1 MTISL
6 PDLLLYCGALLVLF
20 LTPGPVWLAIMAR
33 ALSGGFSAAWPLALG
48 VSIGDM
54 LWPLVAVL
62 GISWILSVFDAFML
76 VMRWIA
82 SGVFLVMGGLLIRHA
97 EAKIDRDNRLTRPGA
112 WAGFAAGLLA
122 ILGNPKAVLFYIGVL
137 PGFFDLRAV
146 TWLDVAVIIAVSV
159 TIPLVGNL
167 MVAASVGKL
176 RGLMTRPATLKRI
189 NMVAGILLICVGLV
203 IPFV

>member
-1 MTISL
+1 MN
-6 PDLLLYCGALLVLF
+6 PD
-20 LTPGPVWLAIMAR
+20 
-33 ALSGGFSAAWPLALG
+33 
-48 VSIGDM
+48 
-54 LWPLVAVL
+54 
-62 GISWILSVFDAFML
+62 
-76 VMRWIA
+76 
-82 SGVFLVMGGLLIRHA
+82 A
-97 EAKIDRDNRLTRPGA
+97 EVKIDRDNRLTRPGA

-167 MVAASVGKL
+167 MVAVSVGKL
-176 RGLMTRPATLKRI
+176 RGLMPRPATLKRI